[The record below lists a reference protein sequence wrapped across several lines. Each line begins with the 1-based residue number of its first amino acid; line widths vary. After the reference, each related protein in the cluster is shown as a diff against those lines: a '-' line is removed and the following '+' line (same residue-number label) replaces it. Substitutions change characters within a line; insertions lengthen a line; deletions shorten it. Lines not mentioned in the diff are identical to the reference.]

1 MHERLVGVHHLLHVD
16 SLIHIMSEACILVEC
31 LVSLYDFLYRSVGLD
46 DLGGEDATGE
56 VSSIRDKIDVGIKM
70 SLHLTQALLN
80 LGHMLMIERL
90 VYAHIA
96 HTP

>member
-1 MHERLVGVHHLLHVD
+1 
-16 SLIHIMSEACILVEC
+16 MSEACILVEC
-31 LVSLYDFLYRSVGLD
+31 LVSLNNLLQWFVGLD
-46 DLGGEDATGE
+46 DLGGEDATGKVTTIGDE
-56 VSSIRDKIDVGIKM
+56 VDVGIKM

>member
-1 MHERLVGVHHLLHVD
+1 
-16 SLIHIMSEACILVEC
+16 MSEACILVEC
-31 LVSLYDFLYRSVGLD
+31 LVSLNNLLQWFVGLD
-46 DLGGEDATGE
+46 DLGGEDATGKVTTIGDE
-56 VSSIRDKIDVGIKM
+56 VDVGIKM

-96 HTP
+96 HAP